1 MGEPKLLDQVKNLI
15 RTKHYSI
22 RTEEAY
28 VGWIRKFILF
38 HGKRHPREMGENE
51 ISAFLT
57 HLAVNRNVAAS
68 TQNQAFNA
76 LLFLYRNVLGMEFGT
91 LDNVERA
98 KKPRKLPV
106 VFTKEEIREIINQL
120 DGYKWIMAQLMY
132 GSGLRV
138 MECVRLRVKDI
149 DFGYRQILVREGKGS
164 KDRVTMLPEIVS
176 APLERHLE
184 KVKATHERDLGAGF
198 GTVYLPFALER
209 KYKNADRSWAW
220 QYVFPATKR
229 SVDPRSGVERRH
241 HMAES
246 VIQRAVKQAIR
257 NAEIPKTGNC
267 HALRHSFATHLL
279 EAGYDIRTVQ
289 DLLGH
294 KDVSTTMIYTHVLN
308 KGGRGVQSPGDM
320 LWR

>member
-1 MGEPKLLDQVKNLI
+1 MDQPKLLDRVRNLI

-28 VGWIRKFILF
+28 VSWIKRFILF
-38 HGKRHPREMGENE
+38 HGKRHPRDMGENE

-57 HLAVNRNVAAS
+57 DLAVNRNVSAS

-76 LLFLYRNVLGMEFGT
+76 LLFLYRNVLQMEFGE
-91 LDNVERA
+91 LENVERA
-98 KKPRKLPV
+98 KRPKRLPV
-106 VFTKEEIREIINQL
+106 VFTKEEIKKIIDQL
-120 DGYKWIMAQLMY
+120 ETCKWIMAQLMY
-132 GSGLRV
+132 GAGLRV

-149 DFGYRQILVREGKGS
+149 DFGYRQILVRDGKGQ

-176 APLERHLE
+176 SPLKIHLE
-184 KVKATHERDLGAGF
+184 KVKSVHERDLKAGF
-198 GTVYLPFALER
+198 GNVYLPFAIER
-209 KYKNADRSWAW
+209 KYKYAERSWAW

-229 SVDPRSGVERRH
+229 SIDPRALVERRH
-241 HMAES
+241 HIAES
-246 VIQRAVKQAIR
+246 VIQRAIKQAIR
-257 NAEIPKTGNC
+257 NAGISKTGNC

-294 KDVSTTMIYTHVLN
+294 KDVSTTMLYTHVLN

-320 LWR
+320 LWN